1 MCGPRLR
8 RRAFCGLTV
17 PSLKVAG
24 MSISPPL
31 RKLQFVLAVAR
42 ELHFRKAA
50 ERLNISQPSMSR
62 QIREFEE
69 EIGFEIFHRDH
80 HFVEPTEAGRLFIA
94 DLDQLI
100 SRLNTDFKLAW
111 DTARNNA
118 RRSSA
123 SFIIGHSPF
132 VPAGMRRQ
140 IRSVQRRKFAY
151 LNLQFRTVFAP
162 ELVDSIES
170 GAFQAGITFAPL
182 EGCGL
187 KQMPIGSDRLCVVTA
202 QDSSFAGNPAV
213 DLASLRSHP
222 LIVACS
228 DRIHPILY
236 HQLLA
241 ECETAGF
248 EPTIAEEVTS
258 PQQAFDLVQDGV
270 GLAVLPFGVCAE
282 ALTEGKYFPISGLD
296 PLVLVFL
303 YRSEDLQRAEILGE
317 FADLLGKR
325 CLECAS

>member
-1 MCGPRLR
+1 
-8 RRAFCGLTV
+8 
-17 PSLKVAG
+17 
-24 MSISPPL
+24 MSVSPPL

-50 ERLNISQPSMSR
+50 ERLHISQPSMSR
-62 QIREFEE
+62 QIRQFER

-80 HFVEPTEAGRLFIA
+80 HFVEPTEAGQSFIA
-94 DLDQLI
+94 DVDQLI
-100 SRLNTDFKLAW
+100 SQLNADFQLAK
-111 DTARNNA
+111 DTARNIA

-132 VPAGMRRQ
+132 VPASLRRQ
-140 IRSVQRRKFAY
+140 IRSIQRRKFTY

-162 ELVDSIES
+162 ELVDSVES

-182 EGCGL
+182 DGCGL
-187 KQMPIGSDRLCVVTA
+187 EQIPIGSDRLCVVTA
-202 QDSSFAGNPAV
+202 QKSSLAGNPAV
-213 DLASLRSHP
+213 ELASLKFHP
-222 LIVACS
+222 WIVACS

-248 EPTIAEEVTS
+248 KPTIAEEVTS

-270 GLAVLPFGVCAE
+270 GLAILPFGVCAE
-282 ALTEGKYFPISGLD
+282 APTEIKYFPISGLD
-296 PLVLVFL
+296 PLPLIFL
-303 YRSEDLQRAEILGE
+303 YRSEDLHRAEILGE
-317 FADLLGKR
+317 LADLLREKS
-325 CLECAS
+325 LAYAS